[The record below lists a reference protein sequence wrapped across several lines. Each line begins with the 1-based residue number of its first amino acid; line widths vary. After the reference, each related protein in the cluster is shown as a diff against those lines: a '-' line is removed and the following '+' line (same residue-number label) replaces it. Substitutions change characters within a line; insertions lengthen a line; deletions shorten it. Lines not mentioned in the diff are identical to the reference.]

1 MKKGSKILLIACAI
15 ASNWMLA
22 KPVKAQDN
30 TKQQQQQ
37 EVAAMIKNSTP
48 EQRAN
53 LQTKMM
59 TTKLSLDTVTSQ
71 KVYAINLKAN
81 QKLDPILKSDMTT
94 GRFAKL
100 RQMKGIDDDKDKEL
114 KSALTADQYK
124 QYEAMK
130 EEMKE
135 KMKEKMQEK
144 KAAQGQ

>member
-1 MKKGSKILLIACAI
+1 MKRSKIFLAVCVVVIG
-15 ASNWMLA
+15 WMA
-22 KPVKAQDN
+22 TNSAKAQD
-30 TKQQQQQ
+30 TRQQQMA
-37 EVAAMIKNSTP
+37 ELIKNSTP
-48 EQRAN
+48 EQRTN

-59 TTKLSLDTVTSQ
+59 TSKLNLDTVTSQ

-81 QKLDPILKSDMTT
+81 QKLDPLLKGDASG

-100 RQMKGIDDDKDKEL
+100 RQMKSIEDDKDKEL
-114 KSALTADQYK
+114 KTVLNADQYK

-144 KAAQGQ
+144 KAAQAQ

>member
-1 MKKGSKILLIACAI
+1 MKRSKIILTVCIVI
-15 ASNWMLA
+15 ITFMVSNPA
-22 KPVKAQDN
+22 KAQDN
-30 TKQQQQQ
+30 TKQQQMA
-37 EVAAMIKNSTP
+37 ELIKTSTP
-48 EQRAN
+48 EQRTN

-59 TTKLSLDTVTSQ
+59 TSKLNLDTVTSQ

-81 QKLDPILKSDMTT
+81 QKLDPLLKGDASG

-100 RQMKGIDDDKDKEL
+100 RQMKSIEDDKDKEL
-114 KSALTADQYK
+114 KKVLNPDQYK

-144 KAAQGQ
+144 KAAQAQ

>member
-1 MKKGSKILLIACAI
+1 MKRNMILMVLCTVMMSWLVTSTA
-15 ASNWMLA
+15 
-22 KPVKAQDN
+22 KAQDN
-30 TKQQQQQ
+30 TKQQ
-37 EVAAMIKNSTP
+37 EVAELIKNSTP
-48 EQRAN
+48 EQRAK

-59 TTKLSLDTVTSQ
+59 TTKLVLDTVTSQ

-81 QKLDPILKSDMTT
+81 QKLDPILKGDAST

-100 RQMKGIDDDKDKEL
+100 RQMKSIDDDKDKEL
-114 KSALTADQYK
+114 KSTLTADQYK

-144 KAAQGQ
+144 KAAQGQWN